1 MRQAKNDP
9 PFGSALDGI
18 LRIAGFFV
26 LIACFL
32 PVHYT
37 YKIFRP
43 RDSFRLPQIFHRIL
57 LRLLGFRVRMHGA
70 ISTAK
75 PTLFVANHASYLDI
89 PVLGSLVPGAFVAK
103 SEVANW
109 PLFGFLAK
117 LQRTVFIERRP
128 SQAGEQRDGL
138 RERLAKG
145 EDLLLFPEGTSTN
158 GLSVLPFKSGL
169 FAVAKDGTGGAAI
182 TVQPVSVVCTA
193 LYGLLLTRDWRPY
206 YAWYGDMTM
215 LKHLWNVFKLG
226 RFTVYVVFHPP
237 LFPQDFADRKQLA
250 AACHTAVAR
259 GIELCL
265 AGRKVGA
272 VPQLSKP

>member
-1 MRQAKNDP
+1 MKQAHKDP
-9 PFGSALDGI
+9 PFGSALDGA

-26 LIACFL
+26 LIAGFL

-43 RDSFRLPQIFHRIL
+43 RDSFRLPQIFHRLL
-57 LRLLGFRVRMHGA
+57 LRILGFRVRAHGA
-70 ISTAK
+70 ISTTK

-103 SEVANW
+103 SEVAGW
-109 PLFGFLAK
+109 PVFGFLAK

-138 RERLAKG
+138 RERLAKD
-145 EDLLLFPEGTSTN
+145 EDLILFPEGTSTN

-169 FAVAKDGTGGAAI
+169 FAVAKDGAGGGAI
-182 TVQPVSVVCTA
+182 TVQPISVVCTG
-193 LYGLLLTRDWRPY
+193 LYGLPLTRDWRPY

-215 LKHLWNVFKLG
+215 PKHLWNVFKLG
-226 RFTVYVVFHPP
+226 RFTVDVVFHPP
-237 LFPQDFADRKQLA
+237 LHPQDFADRKRLA
-250 AACHTAVAR
+250 AACHDAVAR

-265 AGRKVGA
+265 AGRRVEA
-272 VPQLSKP
+272 APQSSKP